1 MASRRSFLAAGV
13 SGLLAASA
21 GCLGVLDGLDSSPPD
36 PLLQD
41 ITVRNVDDES
51 HTVEFALDRDGEQI
65 LDATYELGPRN
76 FEDGGPDH
84 LAAVDDAW
92 ESPQGT
98 FTAQIRVDGG
108 DRVEFRLDD
117 SVGPATP
124 YRYEIRVLEGGEVS
138 GWLSELETTTP

>member
-21 GCLGVLDGLDSSPPD
+21 GCSTGFDGLDSSPPD

-41 ITVRNVDDES
+41 ITIRNVDDES

-65 LDATYELGPRN
+65 LDTTYELGPRN
-76 FEDGGPDH
+76 FQDGEPDH

-98 FTAQIRVDGG
+98 FTADILVRGG
-108 DRVEFRLDD
+108 RQAEFRLDD
-117 SVGPATP
+117 SVDPATP
-124 YRYEIRVLEGGEVS
+124 YRYEIRILEDGGVS
-138 GWLSELETTTP
+138 GWFSELGTTTP